1 MLPANRGSCTIGG
14 RLSVVPIATVPKE
27 TRMTWIKKLLGL
39 MLALMVSSGARAQ
52 SMEERT
58 VDAAGDVLHE
68 IMDIPAKAIP
78 RSLLADAQGVL
89 IVPDMVKG
97 SFIVGARRGKGV
109 VLTRNAAG
117 AWTTPVF
124 VTVTGG
130 SIGFQIGIE
139 ATDVVAVFR
148 TRAGV
153 DQLLRGKVTLG
164 VNANVAA
171 GPVGR
176 DAAAATDAQLKAEI
190 LSYSRSRGVFAG
202 VAIDGAAI
210 VVDRRAT
217 DAFYA
222 PKFGQPPG
230 TVPGSAVKLVEQIA
244 AYAEPEKKLA
254 SVKEV
259 PTIPPPPI
267 GDYREEVRAQL
278 ADSSLHLQK
287 VLDPKWR
294 EYLALPAEIYAEGKA
309 PRKDALAQCVNRY
322 DVVSRDARYSSLTA
336 TTEFR
341 QTQALLVRYST
352 ALEGSKE
359 NTLRLPPPPPP
370 R

>member
-1 MLPANRGSCTIGG
+1 MS
-14 RLSVVPIATVPKE
+14 
-27 TRMTWIKKLLGL
+27 WIKKLL
-39 MLALMVSSGARAQ
+39 ALLLVLTVSSAVRAQ
-52 SMEERT
+52 SMEERS
-58 VDAAGDVLHE
+58 VEGAGEVLHE

-78 RSLLADAQGVL
+78 RTLLADAQGVL
-89 IVPDMVKG
+89 IIPDMVKG

-109 VLTRNAAG
+109 VLARNADG

-139 ATDVVAVFR
+139 ATDVIAVFR

-153 DQLLRGKVTLG
+153 NRLLSGKFTLG
-164 VNANVAA
+164 VDANVAA
-171 GPVGR
+171 GPIGR

-217 DAFYA
+217 DSFYA

-230 TVPGSAVKLVEQIA
+230 SVPASAVKLVEQVA

-287 VLDPKWR
+287 ILDPKWR
-294 EYLALPAEIYAEGKA
+294 EYLALPAELYAEGKA
-309 PRKDALAQCVNRY
+309 PRQDALAQCLNRY
-322 DVVSRDARYSSLTA
+322 EAVSRDARYSSLTA
-336 TTEFR
+336 TSEFR
-341 QTQALLVRYST
+341 QTQALLVRYRS
-352 ALEGSKE
+352 ALEGNKE
-359 NTLRLPPPPPP
+359 DTLRLPPPP

>member
-1 MLPANRGSCTIGG
+1 ML
-14 RLSVVPIATVPKE
+14 V
-27 TRMTWIKKLLGL
+27 
-39 MLALMVSSGARAQ
+39 LAVSSSVRGQ

-58 VDAAGDVLHE
+58 VEAADDVLHE

-78 RSLLADAQGVL
+78 QSLLADAKGVL

-117 AWTTPVF
+117 AWTSPVF

-130 SIGFQIGIE
+130 SVGFQIGLE

-153 DQLLRGKVTLG
+153 DRLLRGKVTLG
-164 VNANVAA
+164 VDANVAA

-176 DAAAATDAQLKAEI
+176 DATAATDVQLKAEI
-190 LSYSRSRGVFAG
+190 LSYSRSRGIFAG

-210 VVDRRAT
+210 VVDHRAT

-230 TVPGSAVKLVEQIA
+230 SVPASAVKLIEQVV
-244 AYAEPEKKLA
+244 AYAEPDKKVVP
-254 SVKEV
+254 VKEV
-259 PTIPPPPI
+259 PVIPPPPQAEYLE
-267 GDYREEVRAQL
+267 DVRVQL

-287 VLDPKWR
+287 VLDSKWR
-294 EYLALPAEIYAEGKA
+294 EYLALPAEVYAEGKTA
-309 PRKDALAQCVNRY
+309 RKDSVAQCLDRY
-322 DVVSRDARYSSLTA
+322 DTVSKDAKYASLTA
-336 TTEFR
+336 STEFR
-341 QTQALLVRYST
+341 QTQALLVRYNA
-352 ALEGSKE
+352 ALEGSKS
-359 NTLRLPPPPPP
+359 NTLRLPPPP